1 MFKPGEEG
9 QHGARFMIDDGL
21 LDPLPE
27 AACALHIMPNAPF
40 GVLAGRTGPL
50 MAAADQFTIT
60 VRGRGGHASMP
71 HDCADPVPAAAA
83 IVGAIQAM
91 VTRRFNATSAVVVT
105 VTQLTGGAAHNVIPD
120 TASLGGTIRTLTPEN
135 RARVRRSEEH
145 TSELQSLMRISYA

>member
-1 MFKPGEEG
+1 
-9 QHGARFMIDDGL
+9 
-21 LDPLPE
+21 
-27 AACALHIMPNAPF
+27 
-40 GVLAGRTGPL
+40 

-105 VTQLTGGAAHNVIPD
+105 VTQLTGGSAHNVIPD
-120 TASLGGTIRTLTPEN
+120 TASLGGTIRTLTREN
-135 RARVRRSEEH
+135 RARVRVLIAEVAKQVARAQGVEADCRSDEGFPVTVCDARPARLGQTVGTSIGGKETEER
-145 TSELQSLMRISYA
+145 TGRKDGVRQC